1 VVVGSLV
8 GLSADA
14 GGGAFSS
21 KNCLST
27 LMLLRRRWSELSSS
41 ITPGTPRSPEGL
53 VSYVV
58 AAVVSGV
65 DTTKV
70 VCFVLDSCEA
80 VVVMVATFIAAA
92 TLSALA
98 VSGTS
103 VSSGG
108 KKNSSDV
115 MMVSTT
121 AFAVFTSLSAGAAQA
136 QSDVMVLL
144 SPHARTQHNT
154 THNTQLYVPK
164 YKFGLGVVLL

>member
-1 VVVGSLV
+1 
-8 GLSADA
+8 
-14 GGGAFSS
+14 
-21 KNCLST
+21 
-27 LMLLRRRWSELSSS
+27 
-41 ITPGTPRSPEGL
+41 
-53 VSYVV
+53 V

-80 VVVMVATFIAAA
+80 VVVMVVVATLVAAA
-92 TLSALA
+92 TLSALVLA

-136 QSDVMVLL
+136 QSERCDGSLVT
-144 SPHARTQHNT
+144 ARTQHNT